1 MDAIKIIF
9 IVLEVAA
16 VWAIF
21 RGVGRMSPKK
31 TLPWVMLWFCALVV
45 ISG

>member
-9 IVLEVAA
+9 IVLEVAGA
-16 VWAIF
+16 WAIC

-31 TLPWVMLWFCALVV
+31 TLPWVVLWFCALVV